1 MGEALAHRNHPSPY
15 PLDEHLGNLREVHP
29 PRGMAEEVVEAQ
41 AALMGV
47 DQVIIAQGV
56 KALQATTQGTRTL
69 VTMALVVGAQAGKIL
84 VAAAA
89 ATLEAKAPGAT
100 MNRLT
105 KTQTKVLGHIGTE
118 VTLRTHDNRLYW
130 AGTTGNSSTPPG
142 GELRPHDHNREP
154 PGKDFRIRATTR
166 FTNISMRL
174 SRTWLMTSCDVCQR
188 RLGRMHT

>member
-29 PRGMAEEVVEAQ
+29 PGEMAEEVVEAQ

-84 VAAAA
+84 VAAVV
-89 ATLEAKAPGAT
+89 TLEAKAPGAT

-105 KTQTKVLGHIGTE
+105 KVLGHIGME
-118 VTLRTHDNRLYW
+118 VTLRTHDNRLYRV
-130 AGTTGNSSTPPG
+130 GMTGNSSTPPG

-166 FTNISMRL
+166 FVNISMRL
-174 SRTWLMTSCDVCQR
+174 SRTWLTTSCNVHQR
-188 RLGRMHT
+188 HPGRMHT